1 MFSDVAA
8 ATIVAMQIIDRSG
21 FYFVEP
27 ERRQVLDYYTP
38 WVCKNF
44 SEGDIFLTQNLWNVE
59 KPISFIK
66 ARLRKVSKI
75 LGGRH
80 WDRHDQAN
88 RMPVFAV
95 LTASPHLHMHAF
107 VGVHPM
113 DKLLGTSQG
122 RVRHIQEQFKETLDG
137 VGPCH
142 VEVVRSPGVL
152 AVTHYMTHKQ
162 DNAEVLLEVT
172 NLPLPAPMTSHSPA
186 FFLNAAH

>member
-1 MFSDVAA
+1 
-8 ATIVAMQIIDRSG
+8 MQIINRSG
-21 FYFVEP
+21 FHFVEP
-27 ERRQVLDYYTP
+27 ERRRVLDYYTP
-38 WVCKNF
+38 WVCENF

-59 KPISFIK
+59 KPRSFIK

-88 RMPVFAV
+88 CMPVFAV

-113 DKLLGTSQG
+113 DKLLRTSQG
-122 RVRHIQEQFKETLDG
+122 RVKHIQERFKKTPDG
-137 VGPCH
+137 VDPCH
-142 VEVVRSPGVL
+142 VEVVKPPGVL
-152 AVTHYMTHKQ
+152 AVTQYMTHKQ

-172 NLPLPAPMTSHSPA
+172 NLPLTAPMTSHLPA
-186 FFLNAAH
+186 FFLNAEH